1 MYGKTL
7 IAIFTGVNGIIVMPQ
22 IGKILDKINE
32 DQIKKPEIKT
42 KILILG
48 LVFILCLIIET
59 GYIKDT
65 QEGII
70 KIYKTMAGE

>member
-70 KIYKTMAGE
+70 RIYQTMTGE